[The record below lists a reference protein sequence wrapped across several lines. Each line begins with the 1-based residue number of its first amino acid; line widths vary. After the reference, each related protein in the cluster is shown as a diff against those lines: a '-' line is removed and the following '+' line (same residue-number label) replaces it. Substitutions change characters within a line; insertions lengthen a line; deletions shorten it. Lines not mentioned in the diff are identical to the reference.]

1 MARFLIVEDEPTVSV
16 TFARMLEMEGH
27 QVTLVDSGG
36 AGLRFLESDVP
47 DAVILDIRMPDMDG
61 VEFLRRIRGEPRV
74 RHVPVGIVTGD
85 YFLKTDLLAELDA
98 LGATVR
104 YKPLWYD
111 DVAALAAQLLTGGRA

>member
-47 DAVILDIRMPDMDG
+47 DAVILDTTRLTLDEVVGRMETE
-61 VEFLRRIRGEPRV
+61 VRRWLGPS
-74 RHVPVGIVTGD
+74 PGSSTSSPTG
-85 YFLKTDLLAELDA
+85 
-98 LGATVR
+98 
-104 YKPLWYD
+104 
-111 DVAALAAQLLTGGRA
+111 